1 MRLDEQSIDDAADR
15 PKRGFPN
22 QHVFHYRT
30 VGCFAEFVSVPERP
44 KPALGHL
51 IDKPSGRVKL
61 DDLDGHPLPNAE
73 MSTFER
79 DGLSKPYLAVRH
91 SRDRPFIRDVHRLS
105 VQADVTHEVKANVG
119 RSVDMRLED
128 YRCHRDQLGRADG

>member
-22 QHVFHYRT
+22 QHVFHYRP

-44 KPALGHL
+44 KPALGHI
-51 IDKPSGRVKL
+51 IDKSPRPFKL
-61 DDLDGHPLPNAE
+61 DDLDGHPMPHAE
-73 MSTFER
+73 MSAFKR
-79 DGLSKPYLAVRH
+79 DRLSQHDLAVLH
-91 SRDRPFIRDVHRLS
+91 SLDRPFIRDVHRLS